1 MYEMSINT
9 FLGERITFSGAC
21 GTFCVNGT
29 DSVKSLWKPID
40 FVYDPVSFSHFN
52 PDDPHEY
59 DPIVSVCYELNVPIS
74 QQTQGMQT
82 TDIAFNGVVRPNMK
96 ISPPGFLHQNI
107 DVRTRKSPGLFQTI
121 TWIELDYQIDN
132 ILTDENCNPDPSFNR
147 DECVTKQLLNVVIKL
162 LKMCASIQL

>member
-1 MYEMSINT
+1 
-9 FLGERITFSGAC
+9 
-21 GTFCVNGT
+21 
-29 DSVKSLWKPID
+29 
-40 FVYDPVSFSHFN
+40 
-52 PDDPHEY
+52 
-59 DPIVSVCYELNVPIS
+59 
-74 QQTQGMQT
+74 MQT
-82 TDIAFNGVVRPNMK
+82 IDIAFNGVVRPNIK